1 MYVQPTFAADGAF
14 PETAA
19 ATGSLAVRRLTLSDF
34 RCYAALR
41 LDLPEGPVVLA
52 GPNGAGKTNILEALS
67 FLIPG
72 RGLRRARLS
81 EAARRD
87 PGEDAAARPR
97 PWAVAATVAGPD
109 GETDVGTG
117 LAASEAGDTEKRLVH
132 VDGEAQRAQ
141 AVLSEH
147 VSLQWLTPQMDR
159 LFLDGASARRR
170 FLDRLVYGRD
180 PAHAGRVG
188 GYEQAMRE
196 RLRLLT
202 ARGPSDDAWVSALE
216 ATMAERGVAIAAA
229 RLDMAG
235 RLVGQLE
242 AAGDGPFPAAD
253 LAVEGEVEA
262 WLNDG
267 SALDAE
273 DRLKAALKSARGRDG
288 DSGRTA
294 HGPHRSDLHV
304 EYKSRGRPAAD
315 CSTGEQKALLI
326 SLVLAQARLQAA
338 EQGRAPILL
347 LDEVA
352 AHLDADRRAALFA
365 EIETL
370 GLQAWMTGTDLDL
383 FGPLAGR
390 AAFFHVAE
398 AKVHRQ
404 DP

>member
-1 MYVQPTFAADGAF
+1 MC
-14 PETAA
+14 
-19 ATGSLAVRRLTLSDF
+19 LAVRRLTLTDF
-34 RCYAALR
+34 RCYDSLR
-41 LDLPEGPVVLA
+41 IDVPPGPVVLA

-72 RGLRRARLS
+72 RGLRRARLG
-81 EAARRD
+81 EAARREPD
-87 PGEDAAARPR
+87 EAPDTVHR
-97 PWAVAATVAGPD
+97 PWAVAATVTGPD
-109 GETDVGTG
+109 GETDLGTG
-117 LAASEAGDTEKRLVH
+117 LDIEADKRVVR

-141 AVLSEH
+141 AVLSRH
-147 VSLQWLTPQMDR
+147 MSLQWLTPQMDR

-180 PAHAGRVG
+180 AAHAGRIN

-202 ARGPSDDAWVSALE
+202 SRGGADAGWLDALE
-216 ATMAERGVAIAAA
+216 ATMAEKGVAIAAA

-235 RLVGQLE
+235 RLAGQLD

-253 LAVEGEVEA
+253 LAVEGEAEA
-262 WLNDG
+262 WLAEG

-273 DRLKAALKSARGRDG
+273 DRLKQAFKDARGRDG
-288 DSGRTA
+288 EIGRTA
-294 HGPHRSDLHV
+294 HGPHRSDLYV

-338 EQGRAPILL
+338 ERGRAPILL

-352 AHLDADRRAALFA
+352 AHLDADRRAALFD
-365 EIETL
+365 EILRL
-370 GLQAWMTGTDLDL
+370 GLQAWMTGTDADL
-383 FGPLAGR
+383 FQPMAGR
-390 AAFFHVAE
+390 AAVFHVAD
-398 AKVHRQ
+398 AGLALG

>member
-1 MYVQPTFAADGAF
+1 M
-14 PETAA
+14 
-19 ATGSLAVRRLTLSDF
+19 RRLTLTDF

-41 LDLPEGPVVLA
+41 LDVPDGPVVLA

-87 PGEDAAARPR
+87 PGADASAPTRA
-97 PWAVAATVAGPD
+97 WAVAATVAGPD
-109 GETDVGTG
+109 GETDLGTG
-117 LAASEAGDTEKRLVH
+117 LGAAQDGDGEKRLVH
-132 VDGEAQRAQ
+132 VDGEVQRAQ

-147 VSLQWLTPQMDR
+147 ISMQWLTPQMDR

-170 FLDRLVYGRD
+170 FLDRLVFGRD
-180 PAHAGRVG
+180 AAHAGRVG

-202 ARGPSDDAWVSALE
+202 ARGPVDDAWVSALE

-235 RLVGQLE
+235 RLAGQLE

-262 WLNDG
+262 WLAAG

-294 HGPHRSDLHV
+294 HGPHRSDLYV

-338 EQGRAPILL
+338 ERGRAPILL

-365 EIETL
+365 EIEAL

-390 AAFFHVAE
+390 AAFFHVADSR
-398 AKVHRQ
+398 VHPRES
-404 DP
+404 

>member
-1 MYVQPTFAADGAF
+1 M
-14 PETAA
+14 
-19 ATGSLAVRRLTLSDF
+19 RRLTLTDF

-41 LDLPEGPVVLA
+41 LEAPVGPVVLA

-67 FLIPG
+67 FLVPG

-87 PGEDAAARPR
+87 AGEGPDGPIR
-97 PWAVAATVAGPD
+97 PWAVAATVDGPD
-109 GETDVGTG
+109 GETDLGTG
-117 LAASEAGDTEKRLVH
+117 LAAPMAPGENEKRVVR
-132 VDGEAQRAQ
+132 VDGEPQRAQ
-141 AVLSEH
+141 AALSEH
-147 VSLQWLTPQMDR
+147 ISLQWLTPQMDR

-170 FLDRLVYGRD
+170 FLDRLVFGRD
-180 PAHAGRVG
+180 AAHAGRVG

-202 ARGPSDDAWVSALE
+202 SRAAADDAWVSALE

-235 RLVGQLE
+235 RLAGQL
-242 AAGDGPFPAAD
+242 AAFEDGPFPAAD

-262 WLNDG
+262 WLTQG

-294 HGPHRSDLHV
+294 NGPHRSDLYV
-304 EYKSRGRPAAD
+304 EYKSRGRPASD

-338 EQGRAPILL
+338 ERGRAPILL

-365 EIETL
+365 EIEAL
-370 GLQAWMTGTDLDL
+370 GLQAWMTGTDLEL
-383 FGPLAGR
+383 FAPLAGR
-390 AAFFHVAE
+390 AAFFQVADATVE
-398 AKVHRQ
+398 RRDV
-404 DP
+404 

>member
-1 MYVQPTFAADGAF
+1 VPA
-14 PETAA
+14 
-19 ATGSLAVRRLTLSDF
+19 
-34 RCYAALR
+34 
-41 LDLPEGPVVLA
+41 GPVVLA

-67 FLIPG
+67 FLVPG
-72 RGLRRARLS
+72 RGLRRARLA
-81 EAARRD
+81 EVARRD
-87 PGEDAAARPR
+87 PGAQIDDFRRDPGDAADGDAPVR
-97 PWAVAATVAGPD
+97 PWAVAATVDGPD
-109 GETDVGTG
+109 GETDLGTG
-117 LAASEAGDTEKRLVH
+117 LGAGTEGDGEKRQVR
-132 VDGEAQRAQ
+132 VDGETRRAQ
-141 AVLSEH
+141 AVLSEY

-188 GYEQAMRE
+188 GYEQAMRD

-202 ARGPSDDAWVSALE
+202 ARGSFDDAWLSALE

-235 RLVGQLE
+235 RLAGQLE
-242 AAGDGPFPAAD
+242 AAGDGLFPAAD

-262 WLNDG
+262 WLAQG

-273 DRLKAALKSARGRDG
+273 DRLKDVLKSARGRDG
-288 DSGRTA
+288 GSGRTA

-326 SLVLAQARLQAA
+326 SLVLAQARLQAR

-352 AHLDADRRAALFA
+352 AHLDADRRAALFH
-365 EIETL
+365 EIRSL
-370 GLQAWMTGTDLDL
+370 GLQAWMTGTDPDL
-383 FGPLAGR
+383 FAPLAGR

-398 AKVHRQ
+398 ARVRRQ

>member
-1 MYVQPTFAADGAF
+1 MTADAAY

-19 ATGSLAVRRLTLSDF
+19 AGALAVRRLTLTDF
-34 RCYAALR
+34 RCYASLR
-41 LDLPEGPVVLA
+41 LDLPDGPVVLA

-67 FLIPG
+67 FLVPG
-72 RGLRRARLS
+72 RGLRRGKLS
-81 EAARRD
+81 EASRRD
-87 PGEDAAARPR
+87 PGEASDGPPR
-97 PWAVAATVAGPD
+97 AWAVAATVAGPD
-109 GETDVGTG
+109 GETDLGTG
-117 LAASEAGDTEKRLVH
+117 LGTTAGGESEKRLVR

-141 AVLSEH
+141 AALSLH

-188 GYEQAMRE
+188 SYEQAMRE

-202 ARGPSDDAWVSALE
+202 SGGGDDAWLSALE
-216 ATMAERGVAIAAA
+216 ATMGERGVAIAAA

-235 RLVGQLE
+235 RLAGQLD

-262 WLNDG
+262 WLSGG

-273 DRLKAALKSARGRDG
+273 DRLKNALRSARGRDG
-288 DSGRTA
+288 DTGRTA
-294 HGPHRSDLHV
+294 HGPHRSDLYV

-352 AHLDADRRAALFA
+352 AHLDADRRTALFA

-370 GLQAWMTGTDLDL
+370 GLQAWMTGTDTEL
-383 FGPLAGR
+383 FAPLAGR
-390 AAFFHVAE
+390 AGFFHVAE

>member
-1 MYVQPTFAADGAF
+1 MPD
-14 PETAA
+14 
-19 ATGSLAVRRLTLSDF
+19 
-34 RCYAALR
+34 
-41 LDLPEGPVVLA
+41 GPVVLA

-87 PGEDAAARPR
+87 PGEDPAASPR

-117 LAASEAGDTEKRLVH
+117 LGISTGNDTEKRVVH
-132 VDGEAQRAQ
+132 VDGEPQRAQ
-141 AVLSEH
+141 AALADH

-202 ARGPSDDAWVSALE
+202 ARGSADDAWVSALE

-262 WLNDG
+262 WLNGG

-273 DRLKAALKSARGRDG
+273 DRLKAALKAARGRDG

-304 EYKSRGRPAAD
+304 AYKSRGRPAAD

-365 EIETL
+365 EIEIL

>member
-1 MYVQPTFAADGAF
+1 MA
-14 PETAA
+14 
-19 ATGSLAVRRLTLSDF
+19 GSLAVRRLTLSDF

-87 PGEDAAARPR
+87 PGEDPATPTR

-117 LAASEAGDTEKRLVH
+117 LGVSTGNDTEKRVVH
-132 VDGEAQRAQ
+132 VDGEPQRAQ
-141 AVLSEH
+141 AALSEH

-202 ARGPSDDAWVSALE
+202 ARGAADDSWVSALE

-235 RLVGQLE
+235 RLAGQLE

-262 WLNDG
+262 WLTAG

-273 DRLKAALKSARGRDG
+273 DRLKAALKAARGRDG

-304 EYKSRGRPAAD
+304 AYKSRGRPAAD

>member
-1 MYVQPTFAADGAF
+1 
-14 PETAA
+14 
-19 ATGSLAVRRLTLSDF
+19 LAVRRLTLTDF
-34 RCYAALR
+34 RCYQSLR
-41 LDLPEGPVVLA
+41 IEAPGGPVVLA

-67 FLIPG
+67 FLVPG
-72 RGLRRARLS
+72 RGLRRAKLA
-81 EAARRD
+81 EAARRE
-87 PGEDAAARPR
+87 PGEPEDAAVR
-97 PWAVAATVAGPD
+97 PWAVAATVDGPL
-109 GETDVGTG
+109 GETDLGTG
-117 LAASEAGDTEKRLVH
+117 LDGDTDKRVVR
-132 VDGEAQRAQ
+132 VDGEPQRAQ
-141 AVLSEH
+141 AVLTGH

-170 FLDRLVYGRD
+170 FLDRLIYGRD

-202 ARGPSDDAWVSALE
+202 SRSGDDAWLSALE

-235 RLVGQLE
+235 RLAGQLE

-262 WLNDG
+262 WLAGG

-273 DRLKAALKSARGRDG
+273 DRLKQALKSARGRDG

-294 HGPHRSDLHV
+294 HGPHRSDLYV

-352 AHLDADRRAALFA
+352 AHLDADRRASLFD
-365 EIETL
+365 EIEAL
-370 GLQAWMTGTDLDL
+370 GLQAWMTGTDLEL
-383 FGPLAGR
+383 FAPLAGR

-398 AKVHRQ
+398 ANVRRS

>member
-1 MYVQPTFAADGAF
+1 M
-14 PETAA
+14 
-19 ATGSLAVRRLTLSDF
+19 RRLTLTDF

-41 LDLPEGPVVLA
+41 LEAPAGPIVLA

-67 FLIPG
+67 FLVPG

-87 PGEDAAARPR
+87 AGEGPDAAIR
-97 PWAVAATVAGPD
+97 PWAVAATVDGPD
-109 GETDVGTG
+109 GETDLGTG
-117 LAASEAGDTEKRLVH
+117 LTAPLAPGDGEKRVVR
-132 VDGEAQRAQ
+132 VDGEPQRAQ
-141 AVLSEH
+141 AALSEH
-147 VSLQWLTPQMDR
+147 ISLQWLTPQMDR

-170 FLDRLVYGRD
+170 FLDRLVFGRD
-180 PAHAGRVG
+180 AAHAGRVG

-202 ARGPSDDAWVSALE
+202 SRGASDDGWLSALE

-235 RLVGQLE
+235 RLAGQL
-242 AAGDGPFPAAD
+242 AAFEDGPFPAAD

-262 WLNDG
+262 WLTQG

-273 DRLKAALKSARGRDG
+273 DRLKAALKSARGRDS

-294 HGPHRSDLHV
+294 NGPHRSDLYV

-338 EQGRAPILL
+338 ERGRAPILL

-352 AHLDADRRAALFA
+352 AHLDADRRVALFA
-365 EIETL
+365 EIEAL
-370 GLQAWMTGTDLDL
+370 GLQAWMTGTDLEL
-383 FGPLAGR
+383 FAPLAGR
-390 AAFFHVAE
+390 AAFFQVADATVE
-398 AKVHRQ
+398 RRDV
-404 DP
+404 